1 MNVLDVDSFED
12 VEEYVNLGITN
23 LIDENL
29 EKEISL
35 TMITRRF
42 RSTG

>member
-23 LIDENL
+23 SIDENL
-29 EKEISL
+29 EKRISL